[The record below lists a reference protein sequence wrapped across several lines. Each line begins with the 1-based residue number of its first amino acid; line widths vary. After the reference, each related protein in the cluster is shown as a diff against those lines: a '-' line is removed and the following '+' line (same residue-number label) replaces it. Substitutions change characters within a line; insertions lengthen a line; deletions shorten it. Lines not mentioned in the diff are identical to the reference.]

1 MLKFKMKIESHTKV
15 MVTVHVSMVT
25 AGKIEKQ

>member
-1 MLKFKMKIESHTKV
+1 MKIESHTKV

-25 AGKIEKQ
+25 AGKIEKQSNLY